1 MKKPIY
7 LLLVAGLFT
16 FTFASCDSAQENRA
30 EESAEEMEDATEDA
44 ADDMEDAVEDDTT
57 AVIQ

>member
-16 FTFASCDSAQENRA
+16 FTFASCDSAQENRT
-30 EESAEEMEDATEDA
+30 EEMEDTTEDA
-44 ADDMEDAVEDDTT
+44 ADDMEDAAEEDTT
-57 AVIQ
+57 VVVQ